1 MDLTSDHLL
10 IDDVHGCVDE
20 MFQFLEDHTNWGT
33 LPLLPQQPGC
43 PALVFAP
50 PQFYHYGESWLCV

>member
-1 MDLTSDHLL
+1 MALTTDHLL
-10 IDDVHGCVDE
+10 FDDVHSCANE
-20 MFQFLEDHTNWGT
+20 MFLFLVYHTNWDS

-50 PQFYHYGESWLCV
+50 PVFYHNGESWQCA